1 MNEYIVTCRSY
12 EDLENLYDDMET
24 PGGSLYIPD
33 REVELVYRR
42 AISRN
47 THYMLTEEEAVEIR
61 NDERVI
67 ACERLA
73 KDRGG
78 VPDYMWTQTG
88 DFEKTTG
95 TLQSDDKNW
104 GLYRVIEGDT
114 VSNWGSDSTSEIS
127 NRTIATTSSGKHVDV
142 VIVDA
147 HINPDHPEFAKNID
161 GTGGTRVNQFNWFQY
176 NSVLGYGSNG
186 TYTYSTSGGSPN
198 SNHGTHVA
206 GTCCGNT
213 QGWARDANIY
223 NMAFSDT
230 LSGVTDWDEKL
241 WDYLRHFHANK
252 PINPATGRRNPTITN
267 HSWGYSYVSL
277 DLSDITSVTYRGTT
291 TALSGTDAQKKTV
304 LEDNGVP
311 VPANTYLYRTP
322 FRNAAVDADLQDAI
336 NDGVIVISSA
346 GNSYWN
352 CDTSSGNDYNNSI
365 VFSSST
371 IYHSRGSTPGSAD
384 NVICV
389 GSIGSKV
396 AEYKSNFSNWGERV
410 DIWGPGSDIISA
422 VYDQSSASSEGY
434 GSLPQDPRN
443 SSYYLAS
450 INGTSM
456 SSPQV
461 CGVIACLAEQEPD
474 LTQAEALQHLKE
486 NALAEVGTTG
496 TINHSTYEAFGD
508 SHNRYLFMPKKR
520 PEIGTVSPNFL
531 HKNRNSDSTGVKY
544 PRVRSNRIIGSANYA
559 AINYAGA
566 TQTYSTSGSFTETVP
581 TGATSVTIK
590 VWGAGGELSDG
601 GSGGHVEGSIAVS
614 EGDTINVYVGAH
626 DGGSSSSPVS
636 ISNGG
641 GLSGVKYGSNVMI
654 AGGGGGGSNGA
665 GGSGGGGNGP
675 GSPSG
680 GVGDFPGG
688 SGTQSQGGWGAVS
701 APGFGID
708 GGDGSSWNNGS
719 NLVNG
724 GAGGGSTGGS
734 GNQSGGGGA
743 GYYGG
748 GGGAGFSDLTASGS
762 GGGGGSGYISP
773 NWTNTVSQ
781 QGSVGPSSA
790 LDTGDNNYVSSR
802 GGSNQDGLVVLIYS

>member
-47 THYMLTEEEAVEIR
+47 THYMLTEEEAAEIR

-73 KDRGG
+73 KDRGI
-78 VPDYMWTQTG
+78 VPDYLWTQTG

-114 VSNWGSDSTSEIS
+114 VSNWGSDSTTEIS

-186 TYTYSTSGGSPN
+186 TYTYSTSGASPN

-277 DLSDITSVTYRGTT
+277 DLSDITSVNYRGTT

-311 VPANTYLYRTP
+311 VPANTYLYKTP

-336 NDGVIVISSA
+336 NDGVIIISSA

-352 CDTSSGNDYNNSI
+352 CDTSSGNDYNNS
-365 VFSSST
+365 VVVSSNT
-371 IYHSRGSTPGSAD
+371 IYHSRGSTPGSAN

-389 GSIGSKV
+389 GSIGSEV

-410 DIWGPGSDIISA
+410 DIWAPGSDIISSI
-422 VYDQSSASSEGY
+422 YDYSSASSY
-434 GSLPQDPRN
+434 GARIADPRN

-496 TINHSTYEAFGD
+496 TINHSTYQAFGD

-581 TGATSVTIK
+581 TGATSVTVK

-601 GSGGHVEGSIAVS
+601 GSGGHVEGTIEVS
-614 EGDTINVYVGAH
+614 GGDTINVYVGAH
-626 DGGSSSSPVS
+626 DGGSPSSPVS

-688 SGTQSQGGWGAVS
+688 SGTQSAGGPGALS
-701 APGFGID
+701 APGYGIN